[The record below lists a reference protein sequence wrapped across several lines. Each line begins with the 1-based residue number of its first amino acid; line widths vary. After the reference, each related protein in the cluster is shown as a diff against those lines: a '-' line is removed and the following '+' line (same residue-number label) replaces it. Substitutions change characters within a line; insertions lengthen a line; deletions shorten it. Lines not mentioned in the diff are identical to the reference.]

1 MTMKIRN
8 WYLQRILLNF
18 SGDNSTYLAVKEIVV
33 DNLSSMGVEASMEDG
48 MTTLAGKIL
57 DIEPTIV
64 VDDFD
69 IDLTLSANDTS
80 VYVGDTV
87 VLSAHLTASYD
98 TEDVDLV
105 GDLQNAT
112 VSFYENNT
120 LLGTATTNSNG
131 VATYNYTTLDDTDLI
146 FSASFDGTENFDEA
160 TSNNVTVSVDEEEEC
175 FEMQYTGSSI
185 SKYGASYGFNG
196 SNMKIDYG
204 DGTIE
209 ATNGTD
215 WEHTYTDGLTEHT
228 IKIYGITSTNDYCFY
243 YLSGIT
249 NVVIPS
255 TFTSFGNFSFS
266 YCDNL
271 VSINIPSSVTHIRT
285 TNFCN
290 YCSNLSEVIF
300 NWTDPSEGYRSA
312 DYTGTSSSLKFSI
325 PYGTTSAYESAGYP
339 SDKLVERSA

>member
-1 MTMKIRN
+1 MGMKNRN

-131 VATYNYTTLDDTDLI
+131 VATYNYTTVDDTDLI

-160 TSNNVTVSVDEEEEC
+160 TSNDVTVNVSGEVGTGLIIQSTEFQEYGKIQFNSGLYDYDVIPTEDGGKVIIENVPDKDYFLGEYGQFNARGELLWSKWIVPNEISVDSEHRVFNVT
-175 FEMQYTGSSI
+175 
-185 SKYGASYGFNG
+185 
-196 SNMKIDYG
+196 
-204 DGTIE
+204 
-209 ATNGTD
+209 
-215 WEHTYTDGLTEHT
+215 L
-228 IKIYGITSTNDYCFY
+228 
-243 YLSGIT
+243 
-249 NVVIPS
+249 
-255 TFTSFGNFSFS
+255 
-266 YCDNL
+266 
-271 VSINIPSSVTHIRT
+271 R
-285 TNFCN
+285 
-290 YCSNLSEVIF
+290 EV
-300 NWTDPSEGYRSA
+300 
-312 DYTGTSSSLKFSI
+312 
-325 PYGTTSAYESAGYP
+325 
-339 SDKLVERSA
+339 